1 MISLIDDEA
10 DTEIGRHNNKGLRFY
25 GFYFSLVDWNA
36 ASHFLCIHV
45 HHFGSGFAEF
55 FTNKV
60 KIICVKKKKKK
71 NPDSSSRET
80 ESNFFPNSAFGS
92 ETKRVRKW
100 LHNKLC
106 GWYETNSEECWGT
119 VGCDTFSRVHPSKYK
134 THWLCCPKKKKL
146 PWSSAD

>member
-55 FTNKV
+55 FTNEV

-71 NPDSSSRET
+71 IQIAAAKKLKAIFSK
-80 ESNFFPNSAFGS
+80 FCI
-92 ETKRVRKW
+92 W
-100 LHNKLC
+100 QWNKA
-106 GWYETNSEECWGT
+106 
-119 VGCDTFSRVHPSKYK
+119 
-134 THWLCCPKKKKL
+134 PKKMTTQQVVWL
-146 PWSSAD
+146 VWD